1 MGDSPSTGGEVLKEA
16 TGNEKQMGALSFKQI
31 VANKTSESMQQL
43 EEEIN
48 LVSEDEEEAD
58 DDVDKSCLVI
68 RLMREEKVKL

>member
-1 MGDSPSTGGEVLKEA
+1 MGDSLSTGGEVLKEA

-31 VANKTSESMQQL
+31 VANETLESMQQL
-43 EEEIN
+43 EEEID